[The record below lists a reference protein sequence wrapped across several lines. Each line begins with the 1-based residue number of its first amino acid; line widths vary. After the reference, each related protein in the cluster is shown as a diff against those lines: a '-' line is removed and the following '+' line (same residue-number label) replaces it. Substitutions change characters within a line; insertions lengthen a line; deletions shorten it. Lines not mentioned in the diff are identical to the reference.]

1 MTEGG
6 HSKLCAHTKRLC
18 LENPAMAHTL
28 LRKVAKSVAQY
39 ALHQVG
45 EGEGEGEEE
54 GESSREAV
62 GQHQA

>member
-1 MTEGG
+1 
-6 HSKLCAHTKRLC
+6 
-18 LENPAMAHTL
+18 MAHTL